1 MVIAI
6 DGLVEPGLQ
15 GRKATNA
22 LQGETRATHNHERQI
37 TKNRLAPVFC
47 YVEYGLAYLARDS
60 GSSSRI
66 LPSISLSTRGLATT
80 MLPEVS

>member
-1 MVIAI
+1 MVMAI
-6 DGLVEPGLQ
+6 DGLVEGWIARVQSHERLA
-15 GRKATNA
+15 GVN
-22 LQGETRATHNHERQI
+22 RAIHNHERQI